1 MYTQEIQIKIYYNI
15 FYFFASYLFYKY
27 TKKNIKVDL
36 VAYIG

>member
-15 FYFFASYLFYKY
+15 FYFLASYLCYKY